1 MHDFLFLPRS
11 HKEVEPKRLPGPR
24 VSCAGCCRGS
34 LYEPYMS
41 RIVHRNRSR
50 AMARLSVT
58 CPTPILC
65 TLYSVFCVPS
75 SSMLYALCSI
85 LCTLYCT
92 LYAIVP
98 FRPTRT
104 TTFFVLLWNRVQLAR
119 IRRPTRHVA
128 PGLATHENWV
138 PSFSVTQCVTN

>member
-50 AMARLSVT
+50 AMVRLSVA

-65 TLYSVFCVPS
+65 TLYSVFRLLPC
-75 SSMLYALCSI
+75 SMLYTLC
-85 LCTLYCT
+85 CT
-92 LYAIVP
+92 LYA
-98 FRPTRT
+98 
-104 TTFFVLLWNRVQLAR
+104 A
-119 IRRPTRHVA
+119 
-128 PGLATHENWV
+128 
-138 PSFSVTQCVTN
+138 